1 MRRVLHHP
9 DNPLLRQGVPHHPHK
24 RLLRRG
30 VVHYPDK
37 SLLRQG
43 VLSCILISAVLVP
56 ATISVGFQSNTL
68 GQSAKLIPGA
78 LSAGFQSNM
87 PGSPA
92 VVPAT
97 VAAGF
102 QEKTQEPADVKNK
115 DTGKAPA
122 PKEAEKNKE
131 KLAKAQAGAA
141 KLSPTEI
148 LVETVIFAYGSRPI
162 LQAAR
167 ASVEEKGNIRIATE
181 QGDLSGSF
189 TLRRIQKEKSWQDLF
204 RTDLEIDTPDSAV
217 RAGTPAKVK
226 FTMTF
231 NGASVWGA
239 QNDQYISP
247 AQESELA
254 FRSQLTHDYTTLLRY
269 KEDGS
274 KIELIGPATVVGID
288 TQVLDLTLPNGEKT
302 RFWISAKTYRILHLE
317 YQIKLPNG
325 TTPTVKVSY
334 YPPYKVVQNTLVPTR
349 RVMEQDGKFVQEI
362 TLNQIAYSAKLD
374 PDIFV
379 HLP

>member
-9 DNPLLRQGVPHHPHK
+9 DKCLLRQAI
-24 RLLRRG
+24 
-30 VVHYPDK
+30 
-37 SLLRQG
+37 
-43 VLSCILISAVLVP
+43 LSCTLMGAVLVP
-56 ATISVGFQSNTL
+56 ATVSVGFQSNTHEL
-68 GQSAKLIPGA
+68 HAVPVPGA
-78 LSAGFQSNM
+78 VSAGFQ
-87 PGSPA
+87 
-92 VVPAT
+92 
-97 VAAGF
+97 
-102 QEKTQEPADVKNK
+102 QKTQETPDVKNK

-131 KLAKAQAGAA
+131 KLAKTQSGGA

-167 ASVEEKGNIRIATE
+167 ASIEEKGTIRIATE
-181 QGDLSGSF
+181 SGDLIGSF

-204 RTDLEIDTPDSAV
+204 RTDLEIDTPDTAV
-217 RAGTPAKVK
+217 RAGNPAKVK

-254 FRSQLTHDYTTLLRY
+254 FRSQLTHDYTSLLRY

-274 KIELIGPATVVGID
+274 KIELIGPETVVGID

-302 RFWISAKTYRILHLE
+302 RFWISAKSYRILHLE
-317 YQIKLPNG
+317 YKIKLPNG
-325 TTPTVKVSY
+325 TTPTVRVSY

>member
-1 MRRVLHHP
+1 MIECRVIKAGASTTHQLVLPETQNAWTEESILHRVFCLH
-9 DNPLLRQGVPHHPHK
+9 DK
-24 RLLRRG
+24 SLLRRG
-30 VVHYPDK
+30 V
-37 SLLRQG
+37 L
-43 VLSCILISAVLVP
+43 SAVLIGGLVAP
-56 ATISVGFQSNTL
+56 AGVTASLQSVQ
-68 GQSAKLIPGA
+68 K
-78 LSAGFQSNM
+78 
-87 PGSPA
+87 
-92 VVPAT
+92 
-97 VAAGF
+97 
-102 QEKTQEPADVKNK
+102 EPPDVKNK

-131 KLAKAQAGAA
+131 RLTKTQGAA
-141 KLSPTEI
+141 VKLSPAEI
-148 LVETVIFAYGSRPI
+148 LVETVIFAYGSRQV

-167 ASVEEKGNIRIATE
+167 ASVEEKGTIRVATE
-181 QGDLSGSF
+181 SGDVTGNF
-189 TLRRIQKEKSWQDLF
+189 TLRRVQKEKSWQDLF
-204 RTDLEIDTPDSAV
+204 RTDLEIDTPESAQ
-217 RAGTPAKVK
+217 RAGSAAKVK

-239 QNDQYISP
+239 QNEQYISP

-254 FRSQLTHDYTTLLRY
+254 FRSQLVHDYTTLLRY

-274 KIELIGPATVVGID
+274 KIELIGPETVVGID
-288 TQVLDLTLPNGEKT
+288 TQVLDLTLPTGEKT

-325 TTPTVKVSY
+325 TTPRIRVSY
-334 YPPYKVVQNTLVPTR
+334 YPPYKVVQNTLVPAR

>member
-1 MRRVLHHP
+1 MHRVFR
-9 DNPLLRQGVPHHPHK
+9 LLDES
-24 RLLRRG
+24 LLRRG
-30 VVHYPDK
+30 VFLTILTIG
-37 SLLRQG
+37 LL
-43 VLSCILISAVLVP
+43 AP
-56 ATISVGFQSNTL
+56 AATTARLQS
-68 GQSAKLIPGA
+68 K
-78 LSAGFQSNM
+78 
-87 PGSPA
+87 
-92 VVPAT
+92 
-97 VAAGF
+97 
-102 QEKTQEPADVKNK
+102 EQEPADVKNK

-122 PKEAEKNKE
+122 AKEAEKNKE
-131 KLAKAQAGAA
+131 KLAKAQAGAI
-141 KLSPTEI
+141 KLSPPEI
-148 LVETVIFAYGSRPI
+148 LAETVIFAYGGRAA

-167 ASVEEKGNIRIATE
+167 ASVSEKGTIRVATE
-181 QGDLSGSF
+181 QGDVTGTF
-189 TLRRIQKEKSWQDLF
+189 TLRRVQKEKSWQDLF
-204 RTDLEIDTPDSAV
+204 RTDLEIETPESAQ
-217 RAGTPAKVK
+217 RPGSPAKVK

-254 FRSQLTHDYTTLLRY
+254 FRSQLVHDYTTLLRY

-274 KIELIGPATVVGID
+274 KLDLIGPETVVGID
-288 TQVLDLTLPNGEKT
+288 TQVLDLTLPDGEKT

-325 TTPTVKVSY
+325 STPRIRVSY
-334 YPPYKVVQNTLVPTR
+334 YPPYKVVQNTLVPAR

-362 TLNQIAYSAKLD
+362 NLSQIAYSAKLD